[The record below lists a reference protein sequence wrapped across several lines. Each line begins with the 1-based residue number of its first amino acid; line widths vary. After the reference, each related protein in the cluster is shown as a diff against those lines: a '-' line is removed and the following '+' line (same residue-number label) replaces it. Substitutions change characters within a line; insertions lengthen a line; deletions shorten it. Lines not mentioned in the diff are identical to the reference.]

1 MPYVNNG
8 DVRIHYA
15 IEGDGPP
22 VVLNHWSLGTL
33 EGWRVNG
40 FIDRLRADFTVIAL
54 DVRGHGK
61 SDKPHDLAAY
71 ALENR
76 VGDIVAILDELDI
89 DRAHFYGYSMGGWIG
104 YGMAAHAPERLR
116 SLAIGGA
123 HPYEQSMAGLREVL
137 ATGVSDGAQ
146 AFIDLM
152 RTTDP
157 EWTKTHASQWMDA
170 DFAAQYAVAQDRS
183 SQEAILSTIECPCLI
198 LAGSEDGLC
207 EDAERATAQIAN
219 ARFVAIPGLDHGGAL
234 ARSDLVAP
242 ILKEFLA
249 SVESDG

>member
-8 DVRIHYA
+8 NVRIHYVV
-15 IEGDGPP
+15 EGDGPP

-33 EGWRVNG
+33 EGWRTNG
-40 FIDRLRADFTVIAL
+40 FIDRLSANYTVIAL

-71 ALENR
+71 VLENR
-76 VGDIVAILDELDI
+76 VGDIVAILDDMGIEKT
-89 DRAHFYGYSMGGWIG
+89 HFYGYSMGGWIG
-104 YGMAAHAPERLR
+104 YGMAAHARQRLR

-123 HPYEQSMAGLREVL
+123 HPYEQSMAGLRDLL
-137 ATGVSDGAQ
+137 AVGVQDGAQ
-146 AFIDLM
+146 AFIELM
-152 RTTDP
+152 KVTDP
-157 EWTKTHASQWMDA
+157 DWTRTHETQWMTA

-183 SQEAILSTIECPCLI
+183 SQEDILSTIECPCLI

-219 ARFVAIPGLDHGGAL
+219 ARFVALPGLDHGGAL

-242 ILKEFLA
+242 LLREFLA
-249 SVESDG
+249 ST